1 MFIKYCVDPNILE
14 YILENWCLCAR
25 WKRNLILGENCQK
38 LFILARIEILDMN
51 ILDVKIIIYDLDIAY
66 LEKRLIKG

>member
-1 MFIKYCVDPNILE
+1 MSCF
-14 YILENWCLCAR
+14 
-25 WKRNLILGENCQK
+25 WKRNLIFGENCQK
-38 LFILARIEILDMN
+38 LFISARIKTLDMN